1 MERRLAAILAA
12 DMVGY
17 SRLMG
22 ADEAGTLAAYHRH
35 RRDLINPRATQYHGR
50 ICKLTGDGV
59 LMEFASVVDAVRF
72 AVEVQLAL
80 RDENANRPL
89 EKQFRYRIGINIGDI
104 VIEEEDIY
112 GDGVNIAARL
122 QELADPGGICLAGT
136 AFDQI
141 KGKLGLTAEYLGEK
155 QVKNIAEPVKAYRI
169 LLDDKAKALATPLVQ
184 DMPAARRSWRK
195 LAAAA
200 TVLLL
205 VLAGGALWWRPWAP
219 APEPVQVERFAYP
232 LPDKP
237 SIAVLPFINVSGDV
251 EHDHLAD
258 GLTDDLITE
267 LSKVSSLFVIARHS
281 AFAIR
286 GTARKIQDV
295 AAELGVHY
303 VLEGT
308 LRGAGSRIR
317 INVSLIDA
325 FTGLSLWAERYDRE
339 FADLFAVQDDVIGK
353 IISALSVELTAGEQD
368 QLSRIPT
375 DNLEAYDYYLRAE
388 QEGFYYSDVDTYRRT
403 LSFYQRAIDLDP
415 DFADAHAGIARVA
428 VDVWRNDYNFL
439 WTAAVAR
446 KIAYDAAG
454 QALKLDPKN
463 ARAHTVLALLQ
474 LVDGRSV
481 EAVESARMAVTLQ
494 PNDTEVLGNLA
505 LVLVHTGDTEQA
517 VAEMDKALRLDPTP
531 PASFQL
537 LAGVVFYTA
546 REYARAIPLLESAR
560 DALPDAEPAHEYLAA
575 AYAYHGQQVGAE
587 LEAGNLL
594 RLFPATNLT
603 YYAYLYHYWREEDRR
618 HHLTGLRKAGIT
630 DWPFGFEGRDADRLD
645 GAQLATLIDNQTW
658 VGKHKNGTDFLQY
671 FDKAGNTAYRS
682 ANTTITG
689 TARLDGDRLCQRF
702 EGYFL
707 DHTICGYV
715 FRNSAA
721 QQESAEEQPDGDYV
735 SVTPDASQVL
745 LARQA
750 VAKDAA
756 REPGRASRGAA
767 RTDLLCRRS
776 GVRPSERP
784 AAYFQS
790 CACFSAA
797 RCSLTS
803 GQYFCELATL
813 VAFFSK
819 PSAAPGS

>member
-22 ADEAGTLAAYHRH
+22 ADEAGTLAAYQRH
-35 RRDLINPRATQYHGR
+35 RKDLINPRAIQYHGR
-50 ICKLTGDGV
+50 VCKLTGDGV

-89 EKQFRYRIGINIGDI
+89 ERQFRYRIGINIGDI
-104 VIEEEDIY
+104 VIEQEDIY

-122 QELADPGGICLAGT
+122 QELADPGGICLSGT

-141 KGKLGLTAEYLGEK
+141 KGKLGLTSEYLGEK
-155 QVKNIAEPVKAYRI
+155 QVKNIAEPVPAYRV
-169 LLDDKAKALATPLVQ
+169 LLDDKAKALATPLVPET
-184 DMPAARRSWRK
+184 PAMRTSRRR

-200 TVLLL
+200 AVLLL
-205 VLAGGALWWRPWAP
+205 VLAGGALWWRPWVSEQEP
-219 APEPVQVERFAYP
+219 APVERFAYP

-251 EHDHLAD
+251 EHDHLAE

-281 AFAIR
+281 VFALQD
-286 GTARKIQDV
+286 TARKIQDV

-325 FTGLSLWAERYDRE
+325 FTGLSLWAERYDRN

-375 DNLEAYDYYLRAE
+375 ENLEAYDYYLRAE

-454 QALKLDPKN
+454 QALRLDPNN

-474 LVDGRSV
+474 LVDGRYV
-481 EAVESARMAVTLQ
+481 EATESARMAVSLQ
-494 PNDTEVLGNLA
+494 PNNTEILGNLA
-505 LVLVHTGDTEQA
+505 LVLAHTGNAEQA
-517 VAEMDKALRLDPTP
+517 VAEMEKALRLDPAP

-546 REYARAIPLLESAR
+546 RDYRRAIPLLEAAR
-560 DALPDAEPAHEYLAA
+560 DALPGAEPAHEYLAA
-575 AYAYHGQQVGAE
+575 AYAYGGQQIGAE
-587 LEAGNLL
+587 LEALNLL

-603 YYAYLYHYWREEDRR
+603 YYDYLYHYWRDDDRR
-618 HHLTGLRKAGIT
+618 HHLAGLREAGIT
-630 DWPFGFEGRDADRLD
+630 EWPFGFEGRDADRLD
-645 GAQLATLIDNQTW
+645 GAQLAKLIDNRTW
-658 VGKHKNGTDFLQY
+658 VGKHKNGTDFFQY

-689 TARLDGDRLCQRF
+689 TAQVEDDRLCQRF

-715 FRNSAA
+715 FRNTASD
-721 QQESAEEQPDGDYV
+721 EDSTDEQPDGDYV
-735 SVTPDASQVL
+735 HVTPDAL
-745 LARQA
+745 
-750 VAKDAA
+750 K
-756 REPGRASRGAA
+756 
-767 RTDLLCRRS
+767 
-776 GVRPSERP
+776 
-784 AAYFQS
+784 
-790 CACFSAA
+790 
-797 RCSLTS
+797 
-803 GQYFCELATL
+803 
-813 VAFFSK
+813 FFSLAK
-819 PSAAPGS
+819 Q